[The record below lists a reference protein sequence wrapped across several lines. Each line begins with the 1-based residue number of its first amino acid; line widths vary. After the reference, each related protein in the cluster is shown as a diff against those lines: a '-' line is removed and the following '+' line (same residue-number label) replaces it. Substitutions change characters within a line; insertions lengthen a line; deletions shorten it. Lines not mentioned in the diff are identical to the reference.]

1 MFSSEEK
8 QIENEEDISLVTA
21 KNIID
26 PPRNRNACLD
36 KKIDF
41 LSQQTFQISCNKI
54 FKSTKTEWK
63 DLLALKNN
71 FEIIIKE
78 ADKGDFVGLMNKPH
92 YIRMIFQHLNDANTY
107 QKTDEKCDNRA
118 IKKMNCQR

>member
-1 MFSSEEK
+1 M
-8 QIENEEDISLVTA
+8 
-21 KNIID
+21 
-26 PPRNRNACLD
+26 R
-36 KKIDF
+36 KIF
-41 LSQQTFQISCNKI
+41 HLSQQKILLTHLETETHVWTKKLIFCHNKL
-54 FKSTKTEWK
+54 FKFLAIRFSNLTKTEWK

-107 QKTDEKCDNRA
+107 QKTDEKCDNRV